1 MVLGAQDILEPPDEP
16 EPVSADDSDPVVVQE
31 GVISGSGV
39 GDEDRG
45 DRDSE
50 AVAGDAD
57 EKEITTQSGLEDT
70 SQPLIEDS
78 NDDGEPPSSPIV
90 LQPVDENQAIPS
102 SGEQLEQSTETT
114 QVTQDDHPESD
125 QILEQTTESSLPPQ
139 VESGTLEESTN
150 QAEEGLTVEVP
161 EQPISENTASE
172 GAQEPRP
179 LTPDIAEKSQIGSGV
194 ESPPSLTESQLPD
207 QKLDEHQQVEG
218 VVADSSDTGQPSVE
232 LPTVE
237 EPTVEQPTVEEPTV
251 EDPTVKGPTVEDLTV
266 QEPPSVEQPALEEPT
281 VEEPAVEEPAIEEAT
296 VEEATVEQS
305 TLEEP
310 PTVEQ
315 PSVEQPSD
323 AHPGIEQP
331 TVEKPAIEEP
341 AIEEPAIE
349 EPTVEQPTVEERTV
363 ESVEPSAE
371 EPAFEGPPTVEQSPA
386 EEPTVEEPA
395 IEEPTVEQLSA
406 AEPTAEEA
414 NVEEPP
420 TVEESAIEQPTVKE
434 PPTLEEPPT
443 VEEPTVEQPSAS
455 EPIAVEPIAEE
466 PTLEEPPT
474 VEEPPAVE
482 EPPTMDESTV
492 EQPTVEEPSVQ
503 ELSVEQFSDAKPSVE
518 EPSIEESIVEQPSI
532 EEPIVEAPSVEQPS
546 VEAPSHDSPVLA
558 TSTLDQP
565 SAALEVDSPSS
576 ENASGRQQE
585 DESENLLPES
595 TKETSINVDPTTVDQ
610 TEPESGITDDAALS
624 QTRSPEDLQ
633 KDDGVPDSEKSD
645 NVESPQVTD
654 SVVPEQ
660 ASDSEEIQPEI
671 SLEQDS
677 QEIVSQTQLPE
688 SSLLTEPAQS
698 SGEPINSAP
707 ELSVDQAENIPA
719 TLPSSTPSN
728 LEPSNDIEGT
738 MTTPVE
744 TPSDALEAQNDSQ
757 QLENAEALEETSG
770 SGTTDISGE
779 LDRDLLVAELSQNEQ
794 DAPGPSLE
802 SSDVLPLDE
811 QPSTVTGPLDSG
823 DAQVLD
829 ESEPTGQGEVDG
841 TNDALVVSP
850 KRSAEE
856 LPPSTMEQAPSGD
869 SSQPPLDTVINEE
882 VVPSPSGPSTPIVE
896 KQTPLA
902 DPEEGQDE
910 PAQGSEEVMENADE
924 TQSHTGESGDD
935 SQSKNDLEAPSTLA
949 EEPVSPSQE
958 QDQDIPE
965 STEADN
971 PPGAS
976 SQEMV
981 DQSTGDVEA
990 VVEPDSHVASSGHS
1004 SGQSTPTK
1012 VPFSS
1017 EIEASPHAPEGQ
1029 EAPSSPTDQTGD
1041 HLEVSKESDSTVEQD
1056 EPQKDDIAAPEQP
1069 VADLATEPPADGLS
1083 PELIVSDTPGTDE
1096 DGPKEADSTQ
1106 EVTTQDP
1113 VSQDI
1118 DQPSEMPSESGP
1130 DPVIDGKRSTE
1141 SLSQQPDEQT
1151 SVDEDDIKNAGIVA
1165 ATAAAA
1171 GIAVHELVSSKDD
1184 VEDSPVAVSGST
1196 DDIQRPRT
1204 ADKGTGTLEESTPDQ
1219 NDLEVRSISSAA
1231 PDSPE
1236 EVSSQQPLSESF
1248 TIVDPPLSSDQGQ
1261 AIPDS
1266 SEKPVLLK
1274 RVDSSTQTDELWRP
1288 KTPLP
1293 RGGTPGIELPDPN
1306 DAEAMGRSRAR
1317 TSRRMSRQ
1325 SVHQAEEVVAAAVI
1339 IRAAADTLGETSNR
1353 MAVHVKDLKQH
1364 GETTAPSNLLIDGR
1378 GTRVADTSIPY
1389 DFIADPITGKESSK
1403 TDEKLPRSPRSR
1415 EHRASHSSRSSRPST
1430 REDGTTRSSHHRHS
1444 SHRHRAD
1451 GERESEQAP
1460 RTPPR
1465 HQDAAEGAHG
1475 SHSSRSRRE
1484 RTPQEQAEHDRR
1496 KEERRLA
1503 REKEKAKADSP
1514 VTESKGKEVEAPP
1527 SADRSHRS
1535 SRRHSS
1541 TRHSVASPSN
1551 TARTE
1556 ASTAAPSKKFFDM
1569 KNGQSV
1575 MGSSFGGPLTADSA
1589 STATKDKDTI
1599 SSSRRS
1605 KEVSRPP
1612 PVELKRSSTTRSS
1625 KGVRR
1630 SLEQSHAK
1638 LQKARQEEST
1648 KAAKE
1653 NQPRRDDSSS
1663 PSPAD
1668 GKKSKDDD
1676 KHRKSRLE
1684 KREKEDKDEKK
1695 KSSGGLKGMF
1705 KRLFSN

>member
-1 MVLGAQDILEPPDEP
+1 MVLGAQDILEAPDEP
-16 EPVSADDSDPVVVQE
+16 EPVSADDNDPVVVQE
-31 GVISGSGV
+31 GVIPGSGV

-45 DRDSE
+45 DHDSE

-57 EKEITTQSGLEDT
+57 EKDITTQSGLEHI

-78 NDDGEPPSSPIV
+78 NDDCGPPSSPIV
-90 LQPVDENQAIPS
+90 LQPVDEDQAIPS

-114 QVTQDDHPESD
+114 QITQDDHPESN
-125 QILEQTTESSLPPQ
+125 QILKQPTESSLPPQ
-139 VESGTLEESTN
+139 VECGTLEAPSAD
-150 QAEEGLTVEVP
+150 QPEEGLTVEVP
-161 EQPISENTASE
+161 EQPISEDTASD

-194 ESPPSLTESQLPD
+194 ASPPSSTESQLPD
-207 QKLDEHQQVEG
+207 QKLDEPRQVDE
-218 VVADSSDTGQPSVE
+218 VVADSSDT
-232 LPTVE
+232 
-237 EPTVEQPTVEEPTV
+237 
-251 EDPTVKGPTVEDLTV
+251 
-266 QEPPSVEQPALEEPT
+266 
-281 VEEPAVEEPAIEEAT
+281 
-296 VEEATVEQS
+296 
-305 TLEEP
+305 
-310 PTVEQ
+310 EQ

-323 AHPGIEQP
+323 AHPNIEQP
-331 TVEKPAIEEP
+331 S
-341 AIEEPAIE
+341 
-349 EPTVEQPTVEERTV
+349 VEQR
-363 ESVEPSAE
+363 SV
-371 EPAFEGPPTVEQSPA
+371 
-386 EEPTVEEPA
+386 EEPTVEEPS
-395 IEEPTVEQLSA
+395 I
-406 AEPTAEEA
+406 
-414 NVEEPP
+414 
-420 TVEESAIEQPTVKE
+420 
-434 PPTLEEPPT
+434 
-443 VEEPTVEQPSAS
+443 EQPSA
-455 EPIAVEPIAEE
+455 
-466 PTLEEPPT
+466 
-474 VEEPPAVE
+474 
-482 EPPTMDESTV
+482 
-492 EQPTVEEPSVQ
+492 
-503 ELSVEQFSDAKPSVE
+503 
-518 EPSIEESIVEQPSI
+518 
-532 EEPIVEAPSVEQPS
+532 EQPS

-558 TSTLDQP
+558 PSTLDQP
-565 SAALEVDSPSS
+565 STAVEVDSQSS
-576 ENASGRQQE
+576 ENASDRQQE
-585 DESENLLPES
+585 KESENMLPEPAQ
-595 TKETSINVDPTTVDQ
+595 ETSINLEPSTIDR
-610 TEPESGITDDAALS
+610 EGPESEISTDEAALS
-624 QTRSPEDLQ
+624 QSRGTEDLQ
-633 KDDGVPDSEKSD
+633 KDDGVPDSEQSNNLEK
-645 NVESPQVTD
+645 PQVID
-654 SVVPEQ
+654 SVVSEQ
-660 ASDSEEIQPEI
+660 AGDSEDVQTGI

-677 QEIVSQTQLPE
+677 QEIVSQMQPPE
-688 SSLLTEPAQS
+688 SSLITEPAQS
-698 SGEPINSAP
+698 SGDSTNITPDLP
-707 ELSVDQAENIPA
+707 VDQAENIST

-728 LEPSNDIEGT
+728 LEPSNDTEVT
-738 MTTPVE
+738 MNTPVD
-744 TPSDALEAQNDSQ
+744 TPIDAVEAQNDSQ

-770 SGTTDISGE
+770 SGTTDLAGE
-779 LDRDLLVAELSQNEQ
+779 LDRDLLGAELSQNEQ

-811 QPSTVTGPLDSG
+811 QPSTVTDPLDSG
-823 DAQVLD
+823 DGQILD
-829 ESEPTGQGEVDG
+829 GSEPTRQGEIDG
-841 TNDALVVSP
+841 TNDVLVVSP
-850 KRSAEE
+850 KLSLEE
-856 LPPSTMEQAPSGD
+856 LSPSTVEQAPSGD
-869 SSQPPLDTVINEE
+869 LSQAPLDTVVNEE
-882 VVPSPSGPSTPIVE
+882 IVPSPPGPSTPIIESQV
-896 KQTPLA
+896 PLT
-902 DPEEGQDE
+902 DPEQDQGQDE
-910 PAQGSEEVMENADE
+910 SAQGSEEVMDNVDAA
-924 TQSHTGESGDD
+924 QSHAEESGGN
-935 SQSKNDLEAPSTLA
+935 SQPKNDLETSTIG
-949 EEPVSPSQE
+949 EEPVSSSQE
-958 QDQDIPE
+958 EDRDISG
-965 STEADN
+965 STDADT
-971 PPGAS
+971 PPDAS
-976 SQEMV
+976 SQEIV
-981 DQSTGDVEA
+981 DQSAGDVEA
-990 VVEPDSHVASSGHS
+990 AVESDLHIASSGHN
-1004 SGQSTPTK
+1004 SGQSTPK
-1012 VPFSS
+1012 QVPLSS
-1017 EIEASPHAPEGQ
+1017 EIEASSHAPEGQ
-1029 EAPSSPTDQTGD
+1029 EAPSSPTNQTGD
-1041 HLEVSKESDSTVEQD
+1041 HLELSKESDSVVDQD
-1056 EPQKDDIAAPEQP
+1056 GPQQDDIAAPE
-1069 VADLATEPPADGLS
+1069 PPAAELAVDPHRGELS
-1083 PELIVSDTPGTDE
+1083 PEQIVLDESGTD
-1096 DGPKEADSTQ
+1096 DNGLKEEDSTQ
-1106 EVTTQDP
+1106 EITTQDP

-1118 DQPSEMPSESGP
+1118 DQRSEMPSESGP

-1141 SLSQQPDEQT
+1141 SLSQQADEQT

-1184 VEDSPVAVSGST
+1184 VGDGPVAVSGST

-1204 ADKGTGTLEESTPDQ
+1204 ADKGTGTLEESAPDQ

-1248 TIVDPPLSSDQGQ
+1248 TIVDPPLSSDQDQ

-1266 SEKPVLLK
+1266 SEKPVLLS

-1293 RGGTPGIELPDPN
+1293 RGSTPGIELPDPN

-1364 GETTAPSNLLIDGR
+1364 GETTAPSSLQVDGR

-1444 SHRHRAD
+1444 SHRHRTD
-1451 GERESEQAP
+1451 GERESDQVP

-1465 HQDAAEGAHG
+1465 HQDAAEGTHG

-1484 RTPQEQAEHDRR
+1484 RTPQEQAEHERR

-1503 REKEKAKADSP
+1503 REKEKAKTDSP

-1556 ASTAAPSKKFFDM
+1556 TSTAAPSKKFFDM

-1653 NQPRRDDSSS
+1653 SQPRRADSSS
-1663 PSPAD
+1663 PAPAD
-1668 GKKSKDDD
+1668 GKKAKDDD

>member
-16 EPVSADDSDPVVVQE
+16 EPVSADDNDPVVVQE
-31 GVISGSGV
+31 GVIPGSGV

-45 DRDSE
+45 DRESE

-90 LQPVDENQAIPS
+90 LQPVDEDQAIPS
-102 SGEQLEQSTETT
+102 SEHELEQSIETT
-114 QVTQDDHPESD
+114 QTTQDDHPESD
-125 QILEQTTESSLPPQ
+125 QVLEQPTESSLPPQ
-139 VESGTLEESTN
+139 VEGATLEESSTN
-150 QAEEGLTVEVP
+150 QPEESFTVEVP

-179 LTPDIAEKSQIGSGV
+179 LTPDIAEKSQTGSGV
-194 ESPPSLTESQLPD
+194 ESPSGLTESQLPE
-207 QKLDEHQQVEG
+207 QTLDEAQQVDEL
-218 VVADSSDTGQPSVE
+218 VADSSNT
-232 LPTVE
+232 
-237 EPTVEQPTVEEPTV
+237 EQPGVV
-251 EDPTVKGPTVEDLTV
+251 
-266 QEPPSVEQPALEEPT
+266 
-281 VEEPAVEEPAIEEAT
+281 
-296 VEEATVEQS
+296 
-305 TLEEP
+305 
-310 PTVEQ
+310 
-315 PSVEQPSD
+315 
-323 AHPGIEQP
+323 
-331 TVEKPAIEEP
+331 
-341 AIEEPAIE
+341 
-349 EPTVEQPTVEERTV
+349 
-363 ESVEPSAE
+363 
-371 EPAFEGPPTVEQSPA
+371 
-386 EEPTVEEPA
+386 
-395 IEEPTVEQLSA
+395 
-406 AEPTAEEA
+406 
-414 NVEEPP
+414 
-420 TVEESAIEQPTVKE
+420 
-434 PPTLEEPPT
+434 
-443 VEEPTVEQPSAS
+443 
-455 EPIAVEPIAEE
+455 
-466 PTLEEPPT
+466 
-474 VEEPPAVE
+474 
-482 EPPTMDESTV
+482 M
-492 EQPTVEEPSVQ
+492 PTVEEPSVQ
-503 ELSVEQFSDAKPSVE
+503 EPSVEQSTDAKPSVE

-532 EEPIVEAPSVEQPS
+532 EEPIAEAPSVEQPS

-558 TSTLDQP
+558 PSTVDQP
-565 SAALEVDSPSS
+565 SIAVEEDSQSS
-576 ENASGRQQE
+576 ENALDRQQE
-585 DESENLLPES
+585 DESEDVLPES
-595 TKETSINVDPTTVDQ
+595 AQETSVNVDPSTVDQ
-610 TEPESGITDDAALS
+610 TEPESGTTDDATLS
-624 QTRSPEDLQ
+624 QPRSLEDLQ
-633 KDDGVPDSEKSD
+633 KDDGVPESEKSD
-645 NVESPQVTD
+645 NVEIPQVTD

-660 ASDSEEIQPEI
+660 ASDSEDVQPEI

-677 QEIVSQTQLPE
+677 QEIVSQTQPPE
-688 SSLLTEPAQS
+688 SSSLTEPAQS
-698 SGEPINSAP
+698 SGEPTNIAP
-707 ELSVDQAENIPA
+707 ELPVDQAEDIPA

-728 LEPSNDIEGT
+728 LEPSNDTEVT

-744 TPSDALEAQNDSQ
+744 TPSDALDAQNDSQ
-757 QLENAEALEETSG
+757 QLESAEALEEASG
-770 SGTTDISGE
+770 SGTTDIAGE
-779 LDRDLLVAELSQNEQ
+779 LDRDLLGAELSQNEQ

-802 SSDVLPLDE
+802 SSEVLPLDE

-841 TNDALVVSP
+841 TNDALLVSP

-856 LPPSTMEQAPSGD
+856 FPPSTMEQAPSGD
-869 SSQPPLDTVINEE
+869 LSQPPLDAVVNEE
-882 VVPSPSGPSTPIVE
+882 AVPSPSGPSTSIVE
-896 KQTPLA
+896 IQAPLT
-902 DPEEGQDE
+902 DPEEGQGQDE
-910 PAQGSEEVMENADE
+910 PAQGSEEVMDNTEAA
-924 TQSHTGESGDD
+924 QPHTRESGDD
-935 SQSKNDLEAPSTLA
+935 SQPKNDLEAPSTLA

-958 QDQDIPE
+958 QDQDISE

-990 VVEPDSHVASSGHS
+990 VVEPDLHVASSGHS
-1004 SGQSTPTK
+1004 SGQSTPK
-1012 VPFSS
+1012 QVPLSS
-1017 EIEASPHAPEGQ
+1017 EIEASSHAPEGQ

-1041 HLEVSKESDSTVEQD
+1041 HLEVSKESDSAVDQDGPQQD
-1056 EPQKDDIAAPEQP
+1056 ETAAPEQP
-1069 VADLATEPPADGLS
+1069 VAEPATESPGDGES
-1083 PELIVSDTPGTDE
+1083 PEQIVSDAPGTDE
-1096 DGPKEADSTQ
+1096 GGPKEADSTQ
-1106 EVTTQDP
+1106 EVTKQDP

-1130 DPVIDGKRSTE
+1130 DPVIDGKRSAE
-1141 SLSQQPDEQT
+1141 SFSQQPDEQT

-1184 VEDSPVAVSGST
+1184 VEDSPVAVSGPT

-1248 TIVDPPLSSDQGQ
+1248 TIIDPPLSSDQGQ
-1261 AIPDS
+1261 AIQDS

-1317 TSRRMSRQ
+1317 TPRRMSRQ

-1364 GETTAPSNLLIDGR
+1364 GETTAPSNLQVDGR

-1451 GERESEQAP
+1451 GERESEQVP

-1514 VTESKGKEVEAPP
+1514 VTEPKGKEVEAPP

-1589 STATKDKDTI
+1589 STATKDKDTT

-1653 NQPRRDDSSS
+1653 SQPRRDDSSS

>member
-16 EPVSADDSDPVVVQE
+16 EPVSADDNDPVVVQE
-31 GVISGSGV
+31 GVIPGSGV

-57 EKEITTQSGLEDT
+57 EKEITTQSGLEDI

-78 NDDGEPPSSPIV
+78 NDDCGPPSSPIV
-90 LQPVDENQAIPS
+90 LQPVDEDQAIPS
-102 SGEQLEQSTETT
+102 SEQQLEQSSETT
-114 QVTQDDHPESD
+114 QITQDDHPESN
-125 QILEQTTESSLPPQ
+125 QILEQPTESSLPPQ
-139 VESGTLEESTN
+139 VECGTLEESSTN
-150 QAEEGLTVEVP
+150 QPDEGLTVEVP
-161 EQPISENTASE
+161 EQPISENTTSE
-172 GAQEPRP
+172 GAQELHS
-179 LTPDIAEKSQIGSGV
+179 LTPDIAEKSQTGSDI
-194 ESPPSLTESQLPD
+194 EPPSSFTETQLPD
-207 QKLDEHQQVEG
+207 QKLDEPQQVEG
-218 VVADSSDTGQPSVE
+218 VVADSSDTEQPSVE
-232 LPTVE
+232 Q
-237 EPTVEQPTVEEPTV
+237 PTVEQPTGEQPCAEE
-251 EDPTVKGPTVEDLTV
+251 
-266 QEPPSVEQPALEEPT
+266 PSVEQPG
-281 VEEPAVEEPAIEEAT
+281 VEERSIEEHSFEQPIIEQPSDAQLSI
-296 VEEATVEQS
+296 EQS
-305 TLEEP
+305 SVELSS
-310 PTVEQ
+310 VEQ
-315 PSVEQPSD
+315 PSVEQPS
-323 AHPGIEQP
+323 IEQ
-331 TVEKPAIEEP
+331 
-341 AIEEPAIE
+341 
-349 EPTVEQPTVEERTV
+349 
-363 ESVEPSAE
+363 
-371 EPAFEGPPTVEQSPA
+371 
-386 EEPTVEEPA
+386 
-395 IEEPTVEQLSA
+395 
-406 AEPTAEEA
+406 
-414 NVEEPP
+414 
-420 TVEESAIEQPTVKE
+420 
-434 PPTLEEPPT
+434 
-443 VEEPTVEQPSAS
+443 
-455 EPIAVEPIAEE
+455 
-466 PTLEEPPT
+466 
-474 VEEPPAVE
+474 
-482 EPPTMDESTV
+482 
-492 EQPTVEEPSVQ
+492 
-503 ELSVEQFSDAKPSVE
+503 
-518 EPSIEESIVEQPSI
+518 
-532 EEPIVEAPSVEQPS
+532 PSVEQPS
-546 VEAPSHDSPVLA
+546 SEELSAEEHSIELSSLEQPSVEEPTIEQPSDVQSSDAQPNIEEPIVEAPSHDSPVLA

-565 SAALEVDSPSS
+565 SVALEVDSHSS

-585 DESENLLPES
+585 DESENVLPES
-595 TKETSINVDPTTVDQ
+595 AQGTSINLDTSVIDR
-610 TEPESGITDDAALS
+610 EGLESGISTDEVALS
-624 QTRSPEDLQ
+624 PSRGPEDLQ
-633 KDDGVPDSEKSD
+633 KDDGVPESEQLNNLEK
-645 NVESPQVTD
+645 PQVIG
-654 SVVPEQ
+654 SVVSEQ
-660 ASDSEEIQPEI
+660 ASDSEDVQPGI

-677 QEIVSQTQLPE
+677 QDILSQTQPPE
-688 SSLLTEPAQS
+688 SSLITEPAQA
-698 SGEPINSAP
+698 SGESTDIAP
-707 ELSVDQAENIPA
+707 ELPVDQAENVSA
-719 TLPSSTPSN
+719 TLPSSIPSS
-728 LEPSNDIEGT
+728 LEPSNDTAVT
-738 MTTPVE
+738 MNTPID
-744 TPSDALEAQNDSQ
+744 TPSDAVDAQNDSQ
-757 QLENAEALEETSG
+757 QLENSEALEEASG

-779 LDRDLLVAELSQNEQ
+779 LDRDLLGAELSQTEQ

-811 QPSTVTGPLDSG
+811 QPSTVTGPLDSS

-841 TNDALVVSP
+841 SNDALVVSP

-869 SSQPPLDTVINEE
+869 LSQPPLDAVVNEE
-882 VVPSPSGPSTPIVE
+882 AVPSPSGPSTPIVE
-896 KQTPLA
+896 SRAPLT
-902 DPEEGQDE
+902 DPEEGRGQDE
-910 PAQGSEEVMENADE
+910 AAQGSEEVMHNADE
-924 TQSHTGESGDD
+924 AQSHTGESGDD
-935 SQSKNDLEAPSTLA
+935 SQPKNGLEASSTLG

-958 QDQDIPE
+958 QDQDTSEI
-965 STEADN
+965 TEADTA
-971 PPGAS
+971 PGAS

-981 DQSTGDVEA
+981 DQFTGDVEA
-990 VVEPDSHVASSGHS
+990 VVEPDLHVSSSGHS
-1004 SGQSTPTK
+1004 SGQSTPK
-1012 VPFSS
+1012 QVPLSS
-1017 EIEASPHAPEGQ
+1017 EIEAAPHAPEGQ

-1041 HLEVSKESDSTVEQD
+1041 HLEVSKESDSAVGQD
-1056 EPQKDDIAAPEQP
+1056 EPQQDDIAAPEQP
-1069 VADLATEPPADGLS
+1069 VAELATESPADGSS
-1083 PELIVSDTPGTDE
+1083 PEQIVSDTPETDE
-1096 DGPKEADSTQ
+1096 DGLKEADSTQ
-1106 EVTTQDP
+1106 EVTSQDP
-1113 VSQDI
+1113 VSQSI

-1130 DPVIDGKRSTE
+1130 DPVIDGKRSNE

-1171 GIAVHELVSSKDD
+1171 GIAVHELVSRKDD
-1184 VEDSPVAVSGST
+1184 VGDSPVAVSGPT

-1248 TIVDPPLSSDQGQ
+1248 TIVDPQLSSDQGQ

-1364 GETTAPSNLLIDGR
+1364 GETTAPSNLQVDGR

-1403 TDEKLPRSPRSR
+1403 ADEKLPRSPRSR

-1451 GERESEQAP
+1451 GERESEQVP

-1653 NQPRRDDSSS
+1653 SQPRRDDSSS
-1663 PSPAD
+1663 PVPAD